1 LVSGRTLNNVPEDQT
16 IDGSRTPDYAPF
28 RAREAYLPRWPVGL
42 KGTF

>member
-1 LVSGRTLNNVPEDQT
+1 LVSGRNLNNVPEDQT
-16 IDGSRTPDYAPF
+16 IDGSRTPDYAQF